1 MGNIISVLYILAFAG
16 CGILTARP
24 ILASDR
30 PLKRILFGLTFGLVM
45 LLWLPV
51 LFAFI
56 LDFTLAAQILALA
69 AAVVIAGVSHLL
81 PLKSKKTAKSSI
93 KPLQSATLFRCWSR

>member
-24 ILASDR
+24 IFASDR

-56 LDFTLAAQILALA
+56 LDFTLAAQILAPA
-69 AAVVIAGVSHLL
+69 CCETRSSPLL
-81 PLKSKKTAKSSI
+81 EKASTYIGLSPAIPS
-93 KPLQSATLFRCWSR
+93 

>member
-1 MGNIISVLYILAFAG
+1 
-16 CGILTARP
+16 
-24 ILASDR
+24 
-30 PLKRILFGLTFGLVM
+30 M

-69 AAVVIAGVSHLL
+69 AAVVIAGVSTFFAV
-81 PLKSKKTAKSSI
+81 KKQKTAKSSI